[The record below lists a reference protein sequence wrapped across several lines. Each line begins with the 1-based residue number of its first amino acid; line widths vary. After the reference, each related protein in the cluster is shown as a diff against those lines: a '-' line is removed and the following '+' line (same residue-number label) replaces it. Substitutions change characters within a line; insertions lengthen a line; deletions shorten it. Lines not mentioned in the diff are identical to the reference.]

1 MKSVFTSI
9 RISARPILF
18 AALLLAMASA
28 GLSRWGVRLWR
39 ESASAQETVAV
50 VNAGSFVNDA
60 NKALT
65 PDTIA
70 AAFGNFVT
78 QNNQIYAA
86 TSLPLPTTLGG
97 VRATINNVPVGLFFV
112 STQQINLLIPSN
124 IQDGTATIV
133 VSNSDNSTRSGTF
146 NVVRSAPGLFSANAT
161 GKGVAAAV
169 TTTDGVNFLSV
180 FNPDRTERDVS
191 AGTTQTP
198 NFLVLFATGL
208 RYTPAQ
214 NPGDGNGVAEAVTV
228 TFQGVPAQ
236 VAFAGPAPGLE
247 GADQINVVIPPE
259 MAGLGS
265 VNVVVTANSR
275 SSNAVTIKLGGPMVD
290 VKPTPIALGETK
302 NGELTV
308 ADQIQVGEGTN
319 LYFFDAYDFMT
330 TVPNTPIAIDL
341 RSSQFDAGL
350 LFYKVQADNSLTPIG
365 FDDDFGGMGDGDFV
379 NDNALILFIAQ
390 EVGRY
395 VIFATSADK
404 QPLGRGAY
412 TLKLSTITAQQLNY
426 GQSVN
431 DGAIANTDLQTSGG
445 DFVDVYWFVGANGD
459 NVRVNMN
466 SSAFDPLLFLQSND
480 NEFFAFDDN
489 SGGGVNAQVTS
500 VLSKSQ
506 IHIIVAT
513 PFEPN
518 VFGSYTLSLNKLNNL
533 GPTAANAE
541 FEAFRAPGRLT
552 RGERTKAQPLFRRPG
567 GNRIIE

>member
-1 MKSVFTSI
+1 
-9 RISARPILF
+9 
-18 AALLLAMASA
+18 
-28 GLSRWGVRLWR
+28 
-39 ESASAQETVAV
+39 
-50 VNAGSFVNDA
+50 
-60 NKALT
+60 
-65 PDTIA
+65 
-70 AAFGNFVT
+70 
-78 QNNQIYAA
+78 
-86 TSLPLPTTLGG
+86 

-112 STQQINLLIPSN
+112 STQQINLLIPAN

-169 TTTDGVNFLSV
+169 TTDDGIVFLPVS
-180 FNPDRTERDVS
+180 NPDLTERDVS
-191 AGTTQTP
+191 AGTAQKP
-198 NFLVLFATGL
+198 NILVLYGTGL

-214 NPGDGNGVAEAVTV
+214 NPGDGNGVAEAVSV

-236 VAFAGPAPGLE
+236 VAYAGLAPGLE

-265 VNVVVTANSR
+265 VNIVVTANNR
-275 SSNAVTIKLGGPMVD
+275 SSNAVTIKLGGGMPD
-290 VKPTPIALGETK
+290 VRPTAIALGETK
-302 NGELTV
+302 NGELTA
-308 ADQIQVGEGTN
+308 ADQIQRGTETN

-341 RSSQFDAGL
+341 RSSQFNAGL
-350 LFYKVQADNSLTPIG
+350 LFYKVQTDNSLTPIG

-395 VIFATSADK
+395 VIFATSSD
-404 QPLGRGAY
+404 QEPLGRGAY
-412 TLKLSTITAQQLNY
+412 TLKLSTINAPQLAY
-426 GQSVN
+426 GQSIT

-445 DFVDVYWFVGANGD
+445 DFLDVYWFIGATGD

-480 NEFFAFDDN
+480 NEFFVFDDN
-489 SGGGVNAQVTS
+489 GGGGVNAQVTS
-500 VLSKSQ
+500 VLTKSQ
-506 IHIIVAT
+506 VHLIIAT
-513 PFEPN
+513 PFAPN
-518 VFGSYTLSLNKLNNL
+518 VFGSYTLSLNKLNNF
-533 GPTAANAE
+533 GPEAVNAGLE
-541 FEAFRAPGRLT
+541 TFRAPGRMT
-552 RGERTKAQPLFRRPG
+552 RGERRNAQPLLRRPG